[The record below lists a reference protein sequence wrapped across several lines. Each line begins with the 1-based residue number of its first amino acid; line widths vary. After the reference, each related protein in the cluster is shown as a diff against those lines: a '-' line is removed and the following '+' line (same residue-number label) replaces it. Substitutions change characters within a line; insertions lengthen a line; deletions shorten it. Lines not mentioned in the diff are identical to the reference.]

1 MEINLSLS
9 SNELDKDELQQLTSQ
24 LCFVLREDVGVSASL
39 AKQESVP
46 GARGAEWAQIVIA
59 AIGSGG
65 VAVALVNILTE
76 WVKRKKSLTIKAED
90 KDGRKIEITAENQNV
105 AELTALLKSLT
116 SDQKSIEGK

>member
-9 SNELDKDELQQLTSQ
+9 SDELDKDELQQLTRQ
-24 LCFVLREDVGVSASL
+24 LCLALREDIGVDASL
-39 AKQESVP
+39 AKQDYAP
-46 GARGAEWAQIVIA
+46 GTRGAEWAQIVIA

-65 VAVALVNILTE
+65 VAVALVNVLTE

-105 AELTALLKSLT
+105 TELTALLNLLT
-116 SDQKSIEGK
+116 ASQKSIEEK

>member
-9 SNELDKDELQQLTSQ
+9 SDELDKDEVQQLTRQ
-24 LCFVLREDVGVSASL
+24 LCLTLRDDAGVDASL
-39 AKQESVP
+39 SKQDSAP
-46 GARGAEWAQIVIA
+46 GTRGAEWAQIVIA

-65 VAVALVNILTE
+65 VAVALVNVLTE

-90 KDGRKIEITAENQNV
+90 KDGRKIEITAENQNT

-116 SDQKSIEGK
+116 SDQESIEDK